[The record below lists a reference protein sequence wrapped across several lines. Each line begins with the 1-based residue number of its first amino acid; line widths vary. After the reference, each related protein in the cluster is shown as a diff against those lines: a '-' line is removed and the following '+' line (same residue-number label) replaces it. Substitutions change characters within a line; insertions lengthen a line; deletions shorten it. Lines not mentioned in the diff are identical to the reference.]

1 MRHSTSDATERKP
14 YRRHTPKQR
23 RRLMERAVARRD
35 AERWPGTPRP
45 TWAAIAAEL
54 KIARRT
60 LERWKQTEEWAE
72 LRAAHRRRATAAL
85 RAAWGGDPARQRAA
99 ALAHVRGL
107 MLCSYSDRVQL
118 AAAKD
123 LIGAAAA
130 ERAAGAAATDDG
142 AAAWIATATELNER
156 RSGGTG

>member
-1 MRHSTSDATERKP
+1 
-14 YRRHTPKQR
+14 
-23 RRLMERAVARRD
+23 MERAVARRS
-35 AERWPGTPRP
+35 AERRPGLAIP

-54 KIARRT
+54 GIAKRT

-72 LRAAHRRRATAAL
+72 AVAAHRRRATAAL
-85 RAAWGGDPARQRAA
+85 RAAWEADRAGVRA
-99 ALAHVRGL
+99 DALEHVRGL
-107 MLCSYSDRVQL
+107 MRHSYSEYVRL

>member
-1 MRHSTSDATERKP
+1 MRHSDEAKPERKP
-14 YRRHTPKQR
+14 YRRHTARQR
-23 RRLMERAVARRD
+23 ARLIKRAVARRSD
-35 AERWPGTPRP
+35 PRRPGVRCP
-45 TWAAIAAEL
+45 TWAAIAKEL
-54 KIARRT
+54 GITTRT

-107 MLCSYSDRVQL
+107 MRHSYSEYVRL